1 MGKAGM
7 YCVMALLLP
16 MTILAGAINPKQAG
30 HVSQTPTI
38 QSHSQV
44 HINAQSLAVNRGDNL
59 SGQAAAPSPHK
70 IPPLVGLETYSL
82 QPEHDFGFYGSGF
95 APGELVE
102 ALLANQDGV
111 PSSRSGLM
119 LARSYANAG
128 GNVAGRAYVPLLPS
142 GDYALLFVGLQSKL
156 PFIVNL
162 NIRGF
167 TPWVMLSNYAPPPH
181 SMMGF
186 SGQDFAPGE
195 PVLVYLNHQGKQPIA
210 RVKAD
215 STGRFDNKQAWKLPD
230 VSGENTLIF
239 VGTYSGTVATAAFT
253 PLPPA
258 PPTPT
263 PAFWETQGLAQGHS
277 AQIPLG
283 DRRSTQ
289 LPIISSASG
298 IGAAAVSSFLQ
309 DPITLALLLLGLWSI
324 LCLLLIL
331 PLVVP
336 RRRKQQSQEQATH
349 HDSNFSESASTGTG
363 ETDHVLSP
371 GPPPAISPSPLNQGT
386 MSGQPA
392 HFCPWCGLH
401 NTTRSS
407 QCTGCKRD
415 LPQLPAHTGTTWQQ
429 SSWVNALSPRL
440 INKPPPAPPS
450 IIQGSQQSPDALLST
465 TQTGQVNDRAVGQRQ
480 TSPASALGM
489 HVSAQSDR
497 GRKRADKE
505 NEDDFLVVT
514 GCRRV
519 RGGAQPFGLF
529 VVADGMGGHNDGQK
543 ASRLAIET
551 IFKDLVPI
559 LIREDIP
566 GEGLPVLLQGAI
578 QNANWR
584 LYSQNEQEH
593 SNIGA
598 TVTAALVSGGEAA
611 ICNVGDS
618 RVYLLSLQSPLHRV
632 TVDHSIV
639 ESLVVAGII
648 QREDVYTHPKRNLI
662 FRSMGQRQRV
672 QIDTFRQPIMK
683 GDQLLLCSDGLW
695 EMVRDNEIE
704 QTLRQFREMNQAREK
719 LIELA
724 NEHGGL
730 DNITAVLVEM
740 VDEVEETNRPTIK
753 RIESHSVLADQNQKG
768 LSLYL

>member
-16 MTILAGAINPKQAG
+16 ITILAGAINPERAG
-30 HVSQTPTI
+30 HISQTPTI
-38 QSHSQV
+38 QTHSRV
-44 HINAQSLAVNRGDNL
+44 PISAQSLVVNQEGSH
-59 SGQAAAPSPHK
+59 SGQVAAPTPHK
-70 IPPLVGLETYSL
+70 IPPLVGLEAYSL
-82 QPEHDFGFYGSGF
+82 QPEHGFGFYGSGF

-111 PSSRSGLM
+111 PSPRSGLM

-128 GNVAGRAYVPLLPS
+128 GNVAGHAYIPLLPS
-142 GDYALLFVGLQSKL
+142 GDYALLFVGLQSKM

-167 TPWVMLSNYAPPPH
+167 TPWVMLSDYAPPPH

-210 RVKAD
+210 RIKAD
-215 STGRFDNKQAWKLPD
+215 STGRFENKQAWKLPD
-230 VSGENTLIF
+230 VSGKNTLIF
-239 VGTYSGTVATAAFT
+239 VGTYSGTVATAAFI
-253 PLPPA
+253 PLPPT

-263 PAFWETQGLAQGHS
+263 PPSSETQGVAQEH
-277 AQIPLG
+277 
-283 DRRSTQ
+283 STQ
-289 LPIISSASG
+289 SLLGGHRSIQLSVASAAISTS
-298 IGAAAVSSFLQ
+298 AAAVSSFLQ
-309 DPITLALLLLGLWSI
+309 DPVMLALLFLGLWCT

-331 PLVVP
+331 PLVMP
-336 RRRKQQSQEQATH
+336 RRRKQQSEEQAINY
-349 HDSNFSESASTGTG
+349 DSGTSEGSIRSQI
-363 ETDHVLSP
+363 ETDHVLSSS
-371 GPPPAISPSPLNQGT
+371 PPPIVSPSTLNQGT
-386 MSGQPA
+386 TPEQPA
-392 HFCPWCGLH
+392 NFCPWCGLR
-401 NTTRSS
+401 NTTRSNH
-407 QCTGCKRD
+407 CAGCKRD
-415 LPQLPAHTGTTWQQ
+415 LPQLPPQRDRTWQQ
-429 SSWVNALSPRL
+429 SSWVNALSPHL
-440 INKPPPAPPS
+440 INKPPPTPPS
-450 IIQGSQQSPDALLST
+450 VSSEAQQPFDVVLST
-465 TQTGQVNDRAVGQRQ
+465 AQISQVNDRSLSQQ
-480 TSPASALGM
+480 HTSPALDVL
-489 HVSAQSDR
+489 VSAQSDR
-497 GRKRADKE
+497 GRKRADRE

-519 RGGAQPFGLF
+519 QGGVQPFGLF
-529 VVADGMGGHNDGQK
+529 VVADGMGGHDDGQK
-543 ASRLAIET
+543 ASHLAIET

-566 GEGLPVLLQGAI
+566 TEGLPALLQGAI

-598 TVTAALVSGGEAA
+598 TVTAALVAGSEAA

-618 RVYLLSLQSPLHRV
+618 RVYLLSLQSLLHRV

-662 FRSMGQRQRV
+662 FRSMGQRQRIQV
-672 QIDTFRQPIMK
+672 DTFRQPLIK

-704 QTLRQFREMNQAREK
+704 QTLRQFRDMDQARGR

-730 DNITAVLVEM
+730 DNITAILVEM
-740 VDEVEETNRPTIK
+740 IDEVEATNRPIIN
-753 RIESHSVLADQNQKG
+753 RIESNSVSADQTQRG

>member
-7 YCVMALLLP
+7 YCVIALLLP
-16 MTILAGAINPKQAG
+16 MTILAGAINPDRAE
-30 HVSQTPTI
+30 HASRTPTM
-38 QSHSQV
+38 HTHGRV
-44 HINAQSLAVNRGDNL
+44 HISAQSLGVNQGDNY
-59 SGQAAAPSPHK
+59 SGQVAAPSPHK

-82 QPEHDFGFYGSGF
+82 QPEHGFGFYGSGF
-95 APGELVE
+95 ASGELVE
-102 ALLANQDGV
+102 ALLANQGDV
-111 PSSRSGLM
+111 PSLKSGLM

-128 GNVAGRAYVPLLPS
+128 GNVAGRAYIPLLPS

-239 VGTYSGTVATAAFT
+239 VGTYSGTVATAAFI

-263 PAFWETQGLAQGHS
+263 PPSPKKEKHGFAQEHS
-277 AQIPLG
+277 AQSLLGQHPSIPL
-283 DRRSTQ
+283 SITA
-289 LPIISSASG
+289 SAIG
-298 IGAAAVSSFLQ
+298 TGAADVSSILQ
-309 DPITLALLLLGLWSI
+309 DPITLALLLLGLWTI

-336 RRRKQQSQEQATH
+336 RRRKQQSLEQAVNY
-349 HDSNFSESASTGTG
+349 DSSSSEGTVKG
-363 ETDHVLSP
+363 QMETDHVLPPSP
-371 GPPPAISPSPLNQGT
+371 PSAISPSLLNQGVT
-386 MSGQPA
+386 SEPA
-392 HFCPWCGLH
+392 NFCPWCGLP
-401 NTTRSS
+401 NTTRSNH
-407 QCTGCKRD
+407 CAGCKRD
-415 LPQLPAHTGTTWQQ
+415 LPQLPPHVDRTWQQ

-440 INKPPPAPPS
+440 GNKPSLSFPS
-450 IIQGSQQSPDALLST
+450 ISQGSQQPLDSVLST
-465 TQTGQVNDRAVGQRQ
+465 TQISQVKDIPIGQRQ
-480 TSPASALGM
+480 TSPALGM
-489 HVSAQSDR
+489 QVSAQSDR
-497 GRKRADKE
+497 GRKRAEKE

-519 RGGAQPFGLF
+519 QGGVQPFGLF
-529 VVADGMGGHNDGQK
+529 VVADGMGGHDDGQK

-566 GEGLPVLLQGAI
+566 GDGLPALLQGAI

-584 LYSQNEQEH
+584 LYSQNEQDH

-598 TVTAALVSGGEAA
+598 TVTAALVTGSEAA

-618 RVYLLSLQSPLHRV
+618 RVYLLSSQSPLHRV

-672 QIDTFRQPIMK
+672 QIDMFRQPVMK

-695 EMVRDNEIE
+695 EMIRDKEIE
-704 QTLRQFREMNQAREK
+704 QTLRQFRNTDQARGR

-730 DNITAVLVEM
+730 DNITAILVEM
-740 VDEVEETNRPTIK
+740 VDEVEVSSRPIIK
-753 RIESHSVLADQNQKG
+753 RIESNSVSADQTQRG
-768 LSLYL
+768 LSLFS

>member
-30 HVSQTPTI
+30 HVSQTPTR
-38 QSHSQV
+38 QTHHSQV
-44 HINAQSLAVNRGDNL
+44 HIGAQSLAVGQEYSRP
-59 SGQAAAPSPHK
+59 GQAAAPGPHR

-102 ALLANQDGV
+102 ALLANQDDV

-119 LARSYANAG
+119 LARSHANAG

-142 GDYALLFVGLQSKL
+142 GDYALLFIGLQSKL

-162 NIRGF
+162 NVRGF
-167 TPWVMLSNYAPPPH
+167 TPWVMLSDYAPPPH

-195 PVLVYLNHQGKQPIA
+195 PVLVYLNHQGTQPIA
-210 RVKAD
+210 HVKAD
-215 STGRFDNKQAWKLPD
+215 ATGRFDNKQAWKLSD

-239 VGTYSGTVATAAFT
+239 VGTYSGTVATAAFI

-263 PAFWETQGLAQGHS
+263 PAPPLKTHSVAQGHNGQS
-277 AQIPLG
+277 FLG
-283 DRRSTQ
+283 GNRSIQ
-289 LPIISSASG
+289 LPITSSAIG
-298 IGAAAVSSFLQ
+298 TGAAAVSSFLQ

-336 RRRKQQSQEQATH
+336 RRRKQQSHEQADTY
-349 HDSNFSESASTGTG
+349 DSSLSEGG
-363 ETDHVLSP
+363 KGQIETDHVLPLSP
-371 GPPPAISPSPLNQGT
+371 PSTISPSLLNQGT
-386 MSGQPA
+386 TSEPA
-392 HFCPWCGLH
+392 NFCPWCGLR
-401 NTTRSS
+401 NTTRSN
-407 QCTGCKRD
+407 QCASCKRD
-415 LPQLPAHTGTTWQQ
+415 LPQLPPHTDRIWQQ

-440 INKPPPAPPS
+440 VSNPSLTPPS
-450 IIQGSQQSPDALLST
+450 VSQEAHHSLDSLLST
-465 TQTGQVNDRAVGQRQ
+465 AQIGQANDIPIGQRQ
-480 TSPASALGM
+480 TSPALGM
-489 HVSAQSDR
+489 RVSAQSDR
-497 GRKRADKE
+497 GRKRAERE

-514 GCRRV
+514 GCRKV
-519 RGGAQPFGLF
+519 QGGTQPFGLF
-529 VVADGMGGHNDGQK
+529 VVADGMGGHDDGQK

-566 GEGLPVLLQGAI
+566 GEGLSALLQGAI

-598 TVTAALVSGGEAA
+598 TVTAALVAGSEAT

-618 RVYLLSLQSPLHRV
+618 RVYLLSLQAPLHRV

-672 QIDTFRQPIMK
+672 QIDTFRQPVMK

-695 EMVRDNEIE
+695 EMIRDNEIE
-704 QTLRQFREMNQAREK
+704 QTLRHFHNMDQARGK
-719 LIELA
+719 LIDLA

-730 DNITAVLVEM
+730 DNITAILVEM
-740 VDEVEETNRPTIK
+740 VDEIEVNSRPIIK
-753 RIESHSVLADQNQKG
+753 RIESNSVSADQTQRG
-768 LSLYL
+768 LSLFS